1 MAGSSET
8 VNLGRKNFVSLAHN
22 LINMNE
28 IEELNDFCA
37 HSMIGVLG
45 IVFTDIQ
52 TDSIHATM
60 PVTSKT
66 CQPNGWLH
74 GGASLAFAE
83 SLAGAGSYLLIDR
96 EQFNVFGL
104 QVSGNHISSVDK
116 GILQGD
122 AQLIHKGK
130 TTHVWEVKISDDCH
144 KLISIVRVTNII
156 TDKKKKEN

>member
-1 MAGSSET
+1 M
-8 VNLGRKNFVSLAHN
+8 K
-22 LINMNE
+22 E
-28 IEELNDFCA
+28 IEELNDFCV
-37 HSMIGVLG
+37 HSMIGNMG
-45 IVFTDIQ
+45 IIFTNIQ

-60 PVTSKT
+60 PVNSKT

-96 EQFNVFGL
+96 DRFNVFGL
-104 QVSGNHISSVDK
+104 QISGNHISSVDK
-116 GILQGD
+116 GILNGD

-130 TTHVWEVKISDDCH
+130 TTHVWEVKICDENQ
-144 KLISIVRVTNII
+144 KLISLVRVTNIV